1 VKINVW
7 NTILQ
12 LSKERG
18 VAPAVII
25 SAIEE
30 SLKVAASK
38 YYRHNEEVR
47 IAFKPERGELRVF
60 AEKKVVAEVADP
72 GREMTLAEAQIL
84 DRKAALGETVAI
96 DLPSDTLGRIAAQA
110 AKQVIVQKVRDAE
123 SEKIYDSFAPRIGE
137 LLSGIYRRTENEAHV
152 LEVNAVDVLLPAW
165 EALPGE
171 SFDRGEQV
179 KAVLVQV
186 RKGIK
191 GQEPQ
196 ILVSRTAPHY
206 LAKLLEL
213 EIPEIG
219 SGIIEIK
226 DIVRQAG
233 ERAKVSVS
241 SRDRDVDPVGACI
254 GLKGARI
261 LAISKELGG
270 EKIDIVVWSS
280 NPAAYAKAALSP
292 ARVESVVLL
301 NKTEKALEARVAKDQ
316 LSLAIG
322 KKGINVKLASKLV
335 GWKIA
340 IQESSEN
347 R

>member
-18 VAPAVII
+18 VEPAVIVA
-25 SAIEE
+25 AIEE

-38 YYRHNEEVR
+38 YYKHNEDIQV
-47 IAFKPERGELRVF
+47 AFKPERGELRVF
-60 AEKKVVAEVADP
+60 AVKKVLEKPSNPAHEVS
-72 GREMTLAEAQIL
+72 LAEARII
-84 DRKAALGETVAI
+84 DREAAVGETVEV

-123 SEKIYDSFAPRIGE
+123 SEKIYSAFAPRIGE
-137 LLSGIYRRTENEAHV
+137 LVTGIYRRTENGAFV
-152 LEVNAVDVLLPAW
+152 LEVNNIDVLLLSW
-165 EALPGE
+165 EALPGD

-179 KAVLVQV
+179 KAVISQV
-186 RKGIK
+186 RKGLK
-191 GQEPQ
+191 GQDPQ
-196 ILVSRTAPHY
+196 IIVSRTSPQF

-213 EIPEIG
+213 EIPEVG
-219 SGIIEIK
+219 TGVIEIK

-233 ERAKVSVS
+233 ERAKVAVA

-270 EKIDIVVWSS
+270 EKIDIVVWSP
-280 NPAAYAKAALSP
+280 NPALYAKSALSP
-292 ARVESVVLL
+292 ARIERVTVLSK
-301 NKTEKALEARVAKDQ
+301 NDKTMEALVAKDQ

-322 KKGINVKLASKLV
+322 KKGINVKLASKLL

-340 IQESSEN
+340 IKEHA
-347 R
+347 